1 MILHP
6 RIKTRIKSAEPYL
19 LSTLSLFLSSPLL
32 ISLILSLLKNGDCC
46 SSLLK
51 NGDGDSCS
59 SLRKNGD
66 GDCCF
71 FIVEGRRSRWLVPFG
86 STTSTSFFFSF
97 SCRSRPAAS
106 TFHAFPPAS
115 TALLSPPDPFPSRF
129 GRIGRLVLRIA
140 TARDDIDVLAVN
152 DPFIDAKYMAY
163 MLKDDSTHGV
173 FTGTI
178 NVIDNSTLKINGK
191 QIKVESKRNPEEI
204 PWGYHGAE
212 YVVESSGVFTT

>member
-71 FIVEGRRSRWLVPFG
+71 FIVEGRRS
-86 STTSTSFFFSF
+86 
-97 SCRSRPAAS
+97 RSRPAAS